1 LKGKNQG
8 PGRFSFAHARPAAAA
23 KAALAE
29 VACSAMAHKR
39 ELGGLCAKLLFPVLQ
54 GAGFSANPFCH
65 KYRSVPGFPFKIL
78 TIPPDRIKNTH
89 KISIFVL
96 SSFGNYIA
104 NKPPATFK

>member
-1 LKGKNQG
+1 MLIDTKAQANRLKGKNQG
-8 PGRFSFAHARPAAAA
+8 PGRFSFAPAR
-23 KAALAE
+23 
-29 VACSAMAHKR
+29 CSAMAHKR
-39 ELGGLCAKLLFPVLQ
+39 ELGGLCAKLLFPGLH

-78 TIPPDRIKNTH
+78 TIPPYRFKNTH

-104 NKPPATFK
+104 NKPPVTFK